1 MGDAHLSYYYKSGVD
16 WMKRE
21 RVQLE
26 QYIKEIEPLNLEVAK
41 KMEAYMDGLTKP
53 VGSLGKLEQL
63 VSQLAGVAGTM
74 EVQTKPRVTVI
85 MCSDNGVCDQ
95 EVSSCPQEVTATV
108 TYNFTRGITGV
119 NKLSEFAG
127 ADIHIVD
134 IGVKADFNHPLI
146 HNRKVAYGTK
156 DMSLAPAM
164 TYEEALEAIWVGIEE
179 TSQLVKAGY
188 QVFGTGEM
196 GIGNT
201 TTSAAV
207 TAVLLGLEVEEVTGK
222 GAGAK
227 DEVYANKVGA
237 IKKAFALHHPNAGDP
252 VDVLAKVGGLDL
264 CGLVGVYLAAAHARK
279 VVIIDGFI
287 AAAAALVA
295 YKLCPEVK
303 DYMVAS
309 HLSKEVGMQRL
320 LKEIGLEAHFNLE
333 MRLGEGSGCPILYNL
348 MDMATHTLLGMGTF
362 EEAGVDKSNYMH
374 IWK

>member
-1 MGDAHLSYYYKSGVD
+1 MSINHEKEVT
-16 WMKRE
+16 K
-21 RVQLE
+21 QKLE
-26 QYIKEIEPLNLEVAK
+26 NYIKNIEPLNK
-41 KMEAYMDGLTKP
+41 KIASQMESYLDGLTKP

-63 VSQLAGVAGTM
+63 VIQLAGVQETM
-74 EVQTKPRVTVI
+74 EIKTKPCITVI

-95 EVSSCPQEVTATV
+95 GVSSCPQEVTATV

-119 NKLSEFAG
+119 NKLSQFAE

-146 HNRKVAYGTK
+146 NNRKIAYGTQ
-156 DMSLAPAM
+156 DMTIASAM
-164 TYEEALEAIWVGIEE
+164 TYEQALEGIFVGIEE
-179 TSQLVKAGY
+179 TEKLVEAGY
-188 QVFGTGEM
+188 EVFGTGEM

-207 TAVLLGLEVEEVTGK
+207 TAALLELEVEEVTGK

-227 DEVYANKVGA
+227 DTVYNNKVNA
-237 IKKAFALHHPNAGDP
+237 IKKAFNIHNPLATDP
-252 VDVLAKVGGLDL
+252 IDVLAKVGGLDIA
-264 CGLVGVYLAAAHARK
+264 GLVGVYLGAAAHKK
-279 VVIIDGFI
+279 VVVIDGFI

-295 YKLCPEVK
+295 YKLCPMVK

-309 HLSKEVGMQRL
+309 HLSKEVGMSRL
-320 LKEIGLEAHFNLE
+320 LEAIGLEAHLNLE
-333 MRLGEGSGCPILYNL
+333 MRLGEGSGCPILFNL
-348 MDMATHTLLGMGTF
+348 IDMAKYTLLGMGTF